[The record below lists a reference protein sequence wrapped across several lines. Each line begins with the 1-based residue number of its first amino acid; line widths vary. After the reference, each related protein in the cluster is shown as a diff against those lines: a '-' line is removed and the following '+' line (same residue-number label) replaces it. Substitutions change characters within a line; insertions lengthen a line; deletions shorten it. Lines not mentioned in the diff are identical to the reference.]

1 MADIS
6 SFFAN
11 MTGTIIAACINKL
24 NYVQKYER
32 AKNPYSLSLLFCL
45 ERLYAHLRS
54 RQAVDAT
61 TMCVFEERGRTEDN
75 QLAAEFVRI
84 CAGANMWGVLPFQI
98 VFANKQTNMPGLQAC
113 DLAAYPIARRVI
125 QPGAPNPAYMALRER
140 IRASTKGKIEGWGL
154 KVFP

>member
-1 MADIS
+1 
-6 SFFAN
+6 
-11 MTGTIIAACINKL
+11 
-24 NYVQKYER
+24 
-32 AKNPYSLSLLFCL
+32 
-45 ERLYAHLRS
+45 
-54 RQAVDAT
+54 
-61 TMCVFEERGRTEDN
+61 MCVFEERGRTEDN

-125 QPGAPNPAYMALRER
+125 QPGAPNHAYMALRER